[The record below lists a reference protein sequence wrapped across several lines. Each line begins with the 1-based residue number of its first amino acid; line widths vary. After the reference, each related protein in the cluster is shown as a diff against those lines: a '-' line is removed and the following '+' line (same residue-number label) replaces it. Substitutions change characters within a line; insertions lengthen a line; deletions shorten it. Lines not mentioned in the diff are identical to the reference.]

1 MQLPAL
7 AIRNHQFTLVMF
19 LLLVLLGV
27 VSFFTMPRSEDPQ
40 FDFSAAIIKVV
51 NPGTTP
57 LDMEKLVVDPIESA
71 INELDDLKD
80 IKTSVEDGLA
90 VIRVEFLYGT
100 DPEDKYDDVVSAV
113 AQVRDQLPDG
123 IVDLSINKISPSDVN
138 TLQLALVS
146 EIVSYKELKRHAE
159 ALEQR
164 LERVS
169 GVKRVDVDALP
180 KLEVQI
186 QVNQQTVNGMGISL
200 DEIQRAVA
208 TAAQNLPGGHANAGP
223 RRFTVRTS
231 GDYESLDAIGETVV
245 RARSLNTGNDSTVG
259 RFIYLRDIAEISLTE
274 SLPSYRAKLNGR
286 RAVFISVVQREGT
299 QIFDVMAGI
308 QTALDQYVEKRLSDN
323 IEVHTVMDQS
333 QSVKKQISGFFDNL
347 NQGLILVAV
356 LSVVVLGFKP
366 ALVVVTAIPLSIF
379 IAIGWVDL
387 TGFGL
392 QQMSIVGLV
401 IALGLLVDNA
411 IVVVE
416 NVARHLRDGDSPKEA
431 AIAGSSQVAW
441 AVASGTLTTVL
452 SFFPMLLMQNGSGT
466 FMRAMPVTV
475 VLTLFASLLIALT
488 LTPLI
493 ASRLGS
499 AASKTTKA
507 QAKLETIAA
516 GPYNHWLNR
525 ALRHPAKVLVI
536 SFALLFGSLSLFP
549 FIGVSLFPK
558 AEKPMILVN
567 IDMPEGTGFE
577 QTQIMADRVEAIV
590 SEHELVVDIAQN
602 VGRGNPRMYYNIFPA
617 RQTVN
622 YAQLFVTLKQGDLP
636 TVEPMVAALRNE
648 LGNIA
653 GAQIIVKELLQ
664 GPPVEAPVA
673 IRIIGEDL
681 DKIQAVSRDIA
692 DIMDRTPGIVG
703 VDNPVGKFK
712 VDLKVDIN
720 RDKAA
725 MLGIPLNSIDRT
737 IRTALVG
744 LPMGVYRDDDGEE
757 YDLVLRL
764 SEYPRPELATFDD
777 IQIAT
782 ATGQLV
788 PLRQVAEVKP
798 ETSIARFQHYDTERM
813 ARITADVLPGFT
825 TEVVTNKVIEQL
837 DQYAWLD
844 GVRYAVGG
852 EQANRKEAFGGMAK
866 ALILAVFGI
875 FAVLV
880 LQFRSF
886 IQPLIVFAAIPFAL
900 IGAFLALFL
909 TGYTFS
915 FTAFIGLTS
924 LVGIVVNNSIILVDY
939 ANQMRREGMEQ
950 LEAIAASAR
959 TRFVPIVLTT
969 LTTIGGLLPLTL
981 SGSSMWSPMGW
992 AIIGGL
998 LVSTLLTLIVVPVL
1012 YRYLGKMP
1020 EQD

>member
-245 RARSLNTGNDSTVG
+245 RARSLNAGNDSTVG

-837 DQYAWLD
+837 DQYAWPD

>member
-1 MQLPAL
+1 MQLPQL
-7 AIRNHQFTLVMF
+7 AIRNHQFTWVMF

-40 FDFSAAIIKVV
+40 FDFSAAVIKVV

-57 LDMEKLVVDPIESA
+57 LDMEKLVVDPLEA
-71 INELDDLKD
+71 ALNELDDLRE
-80 IKTSVEDGLA
+80 IKTSVEDGLV

-100 DPEDKYDDVVSAV
+100 DPDDKYDDVVGAV
-113 AQVRDQLPDG
+113 SQVRDQLPAS
-123 IVDLSINKISPSDVN
+123 IVDLDIDKISPADVSI
-138 TLQLALVS
+138 LQLALVS
-146 EIVSYKELKRHAE
+146 EQADYPELKKHAE
-159 ALEQR
+159 TLEQK

-169 GVKRVDVDALP
+169 GVKRVDIAALP
-180 KLEVQI
+180 TLEVQI
-186 QVNQQTVNGMGISL
+186 QVDQRKVNGLGISL
-200 DEIQRAVA
+200 NEIQAAVA
-208 TAAQNLPGGHANAGP
+208 SAAQNLPGGHANAGE

-231 GDYESLDAIGETVV
+231 GDYESLDAIGDTAV
-245 RARSLNTGNDSTVG
+245 RGQGQRL
-259 RFIYLRDIAEISLTE
+259 IYLRDIAQISLTE
-274 SLPSYRAKLNGR
+274 SLPSYRARLNGEK
-286 RAVFISVVQREGT
+286 AVFISVVQRKGS
-299 QIFDVMAGI
+299 QIFQVREGI
-308 QTALDQYVEKRLSDN
+308 QKVLDTYTDKRLPQH
-323 IEVHTVMDQS
+323 IALKTVMDQS
-333 QSVKKQISGFFDNL
+333 LSVERQIDGFFDNL

-356 LSVVVLGFKP
+356 LSLIVLGLRP
-366 ALVVVTAIPLSIF
+366 ALVVVAAIPLSIF

-387 TGFGL
+387 AGFGL

-416 NVARHLRDGDSPKEA
+416 NVARHLRDGDSPTEA
-431 AIAGSSQVAW
+431 AVKGSSQVAW

-452 SFFPMLLMQNGSGT
+452 SFLPMLLMQNGSGT

-488 LTPLI
+488 LTPL
-493 ASRLGS
+493 L
-499 AASKTTKA
+499 ASKLGKAAKTTTRSQK
-507 QAKLETIAA
+507 KLEAIAD
-516 GPYNHWLNR
+516 GFYLRWLNR
-525 ALRHPAKVLVI
+525 ALAKPKRVLGI
-536 SFALLFGSLSLFP
+536 SLALLIGSLSLFP
-549 FIGVSLFPK
+549 LIGVSLFPK

-567 IDMPEGTGFE
+567 IDMPEGSGFE
-577 QTQIMADRVEAIV
+577 QTEAMAQRVEALV
-590 SEHELVVDIAQN
+590 RKQPLVVDIAQN
-602 VGRGNPRMYYNIFPA
+602 VGRGNPRIYYNIMPS

-622 YAQLFVTLKQGDLP
+622 FAQLFVTLSAHELAQ
-636 TVEPMVAALRNE
+636 VEPLVSSLRDE
-648 LGNIA
+648 LGRIA
-653 GAQIIVKELLQ
+653 GAQITVKEFMQ
-664 GPPVEAPVA
+664 GPPVEAPVE
-673 IRIIGEDL
+673 IRIMGEELKQIQRVSL
-681 DKIQAVSRDIA
+681 DVAS
-692 DIMDRTPGIVG
+692 IMEQTPGVVG
-703 VDNPVGKFK
+703 VDNPVGKYK
-712 VDLKVDIN
+712 VDLHVQIN

-725 MLGIPLNSIDRT
+725 MLGIPLSTIDRT

-757 YDLVLRL
+757 YNLVLRL

-777 IQIAT
+777 IQITT
-782 ATGQLV
+782 AQGKLV
-788 PLRQVAEVKP
+788 PLLQVASLEL
-798 ETSIARFQHYDTERM
+798 ETSIARFQHFDTERM
-813 ARITADVLPGFT
+813 ARVTSDVLPGFT
-825 TEVVTNKVIEQL
+825 TEAVTNAVVEQL
-837 DQYAWLD
+837 QQYAWPE
-844 GVRYAVGG
+844 GVHFTIGG
-852 EQANRKEAFGGMAK
+852 EQANRKEAFGGMAQ

-886 IQPLIVFAAIPFAL
+886 VQPLIVFAAIPFAL
-900 IGAFLALFL
+900 IGALLALFI

-950 LEAIAASAR
+950 LAAIAAAAQ

-1012 YRYLGKMP
+1012 YRFLGKMP
-1020 EQD
+1020 EEPEE

>member
-1 MQLPAL
+1 MQLPEI
-7 AIRNHQFTLVMF
+7 AIRNHQFTWVVF

-40 FDFSAAIIKVV
+40 FDFSAAMIKVV

-57 LDMEKLVVDPIESA
+57 LDMEKLVVDPLESA
-71 INELDDLKD
+71 LNELDDLRE

-100 DPEDKYDDVVSAV
+100 DPDDKYDDVVGAV
-113 AQVRDQLPDG
+113 ARVRNQLPASVVALD
-123 IVDLSINKISPSDVN
+123 IDKISPSDVS

-146 EIVSYKELKRHAE
+146 ERATYPELKKHADM
-159 ALEQR
+159 LEQK

-169 GVKRVDVDALP
+169 GVKRVDIAALP
-180 KLEVQI
+180 ALEVQI
-186 QVNQQTVNGMGISL
+186 QVDQRKVNGLGISL
-200 DEIQRAVA
+200 DEIYAAVQS
-208 TAAQNLPGGHANAGP
+208 AAQNLPGGHANAGE

-231 GDYESLDAIGETVV
+231 GDYESLEAIEKTVV
-245 RARSLNTGNDSTVG
+245 RARSQRL
-259 RFIYLRDIAEISLTE
+259 IYLRDIATVSLTE
-274 SLPSYRAKLNGR
+274 SLPSYRAHLNGEK
-286 RAVFISVVQREGT
+286 AVFLSVVQRQGS
-299 QIFDVMAGI
+299 QIFQVRDGI
-308 QTALDQYVEKRLSDN
+308 QRVLDQYTEKRLPAYIRLHS
-323 IEVHTVMDQS
+323 VMDQS
-333 QSVKKQISGFFDNL
+333 LSVKRQIDGFFDNL

-356 LSVVVLGFKP
+356 LSLLVLGLRP
-366 ALVVVTAIPLSIF
+366 ALVVVAAVPLSIF

-387 TGFGL
+387 AGFGL

-416 NVARHLRDGDSPKEA
+416 NVARHLRDGDSPADA
-431 AIAGSSQVAW
+431 AIRGSSQVAW
-441 AVASGTLTTVL
+441 AVTSGTLTTVL
-452 SFFPMLLMQNGSGT
+452 SFLPMLLLQNGSGT

-488 LTPLI
+488 LTPL
-493 ASRLGS
+493 L
-499 AASKTTKA
+499 ASKLGQSAQSTTRA
-507 QAKLETIAA
+507 QHSLESFAA
-516 GPYNHWLNR
+516 GVYLTWLKR
-525 ALRHPAKVLVI
+525 ALTYPKRVLFI
-536 SFALLFGSLSLFP
+536 SLLMLVAALSLFP
-549 FIGVSLFPK
+549 LIGVSLFPK
-558 AEKPMILVN
+558 AEKPMLLVN
-567 IDMPEGTGFE
+567 IDMPEGSSFDKTDA
-577 QTQIMADRVEAIV
+577 MAQRVETLV
-590 SEHELVVDIAQN
+590 REQPLVVDIARN
-602 VGRGNPRMYYNIFPA
+602 VGRGNPRIYYNTFPA

-622 YAQLFVTLKQGDLP
+622 YAQLFVTLSAHELDK
-636 TVEPMVAALRNE
+636 VEPVVATLRQQVSA
-648 LGNIA
+648 IA
-653 GAQIIVKELLQ
+653 GAQITVKEFLQ
-664 GPPVEAPVA
+664 GPPVEAPVE
-673 IRIIGEDL
+673 IRIMGEEL
-681 DKIQAVSRDIA
+681 NEIQRVSHDVA
-692 DIMDRTPGIVG
+692 AMMEQTPGVVG
-703 VDNPVGKFK
+703 VDNPVGKYK
-712 VDLKVDIN
+712 VDLHVQIN

-725 MLGIPLNSIDRT
+725 MLGIPLSSIDRT

-744 LPMGVYRDDDGEE
+744 IPMGVYRDDDGEE

-777 IQIAT
+777 IQLAT
-782 ATGQLV
+782 ADGHLV
-788 PLRQVAEVKP
+788 PLLQVADIEP
-798 ETSIARFQHYDTERM
+798 ETSIARFQHFDTERM
-813 ARITADVLPGFT
+813 ARVTSDVLPGYT
-825 TEVVTNKVIEQL
+825 TEAVTNAVVDKLQ
-837 DQYAWLD
+837 QYDWPD
-844 GVRYAVGG
+844 DVHFTVGG
-852 EQANRKEAFGGMAK
+852 EQANRKKAFGGMAK
-866 ALILAVFGI
+866 ALLLAVFGI

-900 IGAFLALFL
+900 IGALLALFI

-950 LEAIAASAR
+950 LAAIAASAQ

-998 LVSTLLTLIVVPVL
+998 MVSTLLTLIVVPVL
-1012 YRYLGKMP
+1012 YRFLGKMP
-1020 EQD
+1020 E

>member
-1 MQLPAL
+1 MKLPEL
-7 AIRNHQFTLVMF
+7 AVRNHQFTWVLF

-40 FDFSAAIIKVV
+40 FDFSAAVIKVV

-71 INELDDLKD
+71 LNELDDLRE
-80 IKTSVEDGLA
+80 IKTEVEDGLA

-100 DPEDKYDDVVSAV
+100 DPEDKYDDVVGAV
-113 AQVRDQLPDG
+113 AEVRDDLPAS
-123 IVDLSINKISPSDVN
+123 IVTLDIDKISPADVSI
-138 TLQLALVS
+138 LQLALVS
-146 EIVSYKELKRHAE
+146 DEADYLELKKHAE
-159 ALEQR
+159 VLEQK

-169 GVKRVDVDALP
+169 GVKRVDIAALP
-180 KLEVQI
+180 TLEVQI
-186 QVNQQTVNGMGISL
+186 QVDQRKVNGLGISL
-200 DEIQRAVA
+200 DEIYAAVQS
-208 TAAQNLPGGHANAGP
+208 AAQNLPGGHANAGD

-231 GDYESLDAIGETVV
+231 GDYESLDAIGDTVV
-245 RARSLNTGNDSTVG
+245 RAVNNRL
-259 RFIYLRDIAEISLTE
+259 IYLRDIANVSLTE
-274 SLPSYRAKLNGR
+274 SLPSYRARLNGEKS
-286 RAVFISVVQREGT
+286 VFISVVQRKGS
-299 QIFDVMAGI
+299 QIFQVREGI
-308 QTALDQYVEKRLSDN
+308 QQVLDAYTGHRLPSH
-323 IEVHTVMDQS
+323 IKLTTVMDQS
-333 QSVKKQISGFFDNL
+333 LSVERQIDGFFSNL

-356 LSVVVLGFKP
+356 MSLIVLGFRP
-366 ALVVVTAIPLSIF
+366 ALVVVAAVPLSIF
-379 IAIGWVDL
+379 IAIGWLDL

-416 NVARHLRDGDSPKEA
+416 NVARHLRDGDTPTDA
-431 AIAGSSQVAW
+431 AVKGSSQVAW

-452 SFFPMLLMQNGSGT
+452 SFLPMLLMQNGSGT

-475 VLTLFASLLIALT
+475 VLTLFASLLVALT
-488 LTPLI
+488 LTPLL
-493 ASRLGS
+493 ASKLGKA
-499 AASKTTKA
+499 AASTTRTQQKM
-507 QAKLETIAA
+507 EGFAA
-516 GPYNHWLNR
+516 TVYQGWLNR
-525 ALRHPAKVLVI
+525 ALEKPKAVMLV
-536 SFALLFGSLSLFP
+536 SVALLLASLSLFP

-567 IDMPEGTGFE
+567 IDMPEGSTFE
-577 QTQIMADRVEAIV
+577 KTDAMAARAEA
-590 SEHELVVDIAQN
+590 LVRAEPLVLDIARN
-602 VGRGNPRMYYNIFPA
+602 VGRGNPRIYYNIMPS

-622 YAQLFVTLKQGDLP
+622 FAQLFVTLSEHELP
-636 TVEPMVAALRNE
+636 QVEPMVARLRQALAA
-648 LGNIA
+648 LP
-653 GAQIIVKELLQ
+653 GAQITVKEFLQ
-664 GPPVEAPVA
+664 GPPVEAPVE
-673 IRIIGEDL
+673 IRIMGEEL
-681 DKIQAVSRDIA
+681 GQIQQVSHDVA
-692 DIMDRTPGIVG
+692 AIMEQVPGVVG
-703 VDNPVGKFK
+703 VENPVGKYK
-712 VDLKVDIN
+712 VDLHVQIN

-725 MLGIPLNSIDRT
+725 MLGIPLTTIDRT

-777 IQIAT
+777 IQIKSAN
-782 ATGQLV
+782 GELV
-788 PLRQVAEVKP
+788 PLLQLANVEL
-798 ETSIARFQHYDTERM
+798 ETSIARFQHFDTERM
-813 ARITADVLPGFT
+813 ARITSDVLPGFK
-825 TEVVTNKVIEQL
+825 TESVTNAVVAELKN
-837 DQYAWLD
+837 YAWPD
-844 GVRYAVGG
+844 GVHFTVGG
-852 EQANRKEAFGGMAK
+852 EQANRKKAFGGMAK
-866 ALILAVFGI
+866 ALLLAVFGI

-886 IQPLIVFAAIPFAL
+886 VQPLIVFAAIPFAL
-900 IGAFLALFL
+900 IGALLALFL

-939 ANQMRREGMEQ
+939 ANQMRREGMDQ
-950 LEAIAASAR
+950 LAAIAASAQ

-998 LVSTLLTLIVVPVL
+998 LVSTVLTLIVVPVL
-1012 YRYLGKMP
+1012 YRFLGKMP
-1020 EQD
+1020 D

>member
-71 INELDDLKD
+71 INELDDLREL
-80 IKTSVEDGLA
+80 KTNVEDGLA

-113 AQVRDQLPDG
+113 ARVRDQLPDS
-123 IVDLSINKISPSDVN
+123 IVDLDIDKISPADVSI
-138 TLQLALVS
+138 LQLALVS
-146 EIVSYKELKRHAE
+146 ETASYQQLKRHAE
-159 ALEQR
+159 AMEQR
-164 LERVS
+164 IERLN
-169 GVKRVDVDALP
+169 GVKRVDIAALP

-186 QVNQQTVNGMGISL
+186 QVDQRKVNGMGISL
-200 DEIQRAVA
+200 DEIYAAVN
-208 TAAQNLPGGHANAGP
+208 TAAQNLPGGHANAGG

-231 GDYESLDAIGETVV
+231 GDYESLQAIGDTVV
-245 RARSLNTGNDSTVG
+245 RGQTIQENAG
-259 RFIYLRDIAEISLTE
+259 RLIYLRDIADISLTE
-274 SLPSYRAKLNGR
+274 SLPSYRAKFNNR
-286 RAVFISVVQREGT
+286 RAVFVSVVQRKGS
-299 QIFDVMAGI
+299 QIFQVMEGI
-308 QTALDQYVEKRLSDN
+308 KQDLADYQQQRLPQS
-323 IEVHTVMDQS
+323 IEIETVMDQS
-333 QSVKKQISGFFDNL
+333 ASVERQIDGFFSNL
-347 NQGLILVAV
+347 NQGLVLVAV
-356 LSVVVLGFKP
+356 LSIIVLGFKP

-387 TGFGL
+387 SGFGL

-416 NVARHLRDGDSPKEA
+416 NVARHLRDGDSPREA

-452 SFFPMLLMQNGSGT
+452 SFLPMLLMQNGSGT
-466 FMRAMPVTV
+466 FLRAMPVTV
-475 VLTLFASLLIALT
+475 VLTLFASLLIALA

-493 ASRLGS
+493 ASKLGKS
-499 AASKTTKA
+499 ASKTTRS
-507 QAKLETIAA
+507 QQKLEAISS
-516 GPYNHWLNR
+516 GVYKRWLDR
-525 ALRHPAKVLVI
+525 ALRHPAKVLAI
-536 SFALLFGSLSLFP
+536 SLTLLIASLSLFP
-549 FIGVSLFPK
+549 MIGVSLFPK

-567 IDMPEGTGFE
+567 IDMPEGTGFD
-577 QTQIMADRVEAIV
+577 QTQQMADRVEAIV
-590 SEHELVVDIAQN
+590 REKELVVDIAQN
-602 VGRGNPRMYYNIFPA
+602 VGRGNPRIYYNIFPS

-622 YAQLFVTLKQGDLP
+622 FAQLFITLKQGDLGV
-636 TVEPMVAALRNE
+636 VEPMVAELRKE
-648 LGNIA
+648 LGDIA
-653 GAQIIVKELLQ
+653 GAQIIVKEFLQ
-664 GPPVEAPVA
+664 GPPVVAPVA
-673 IRIIGEDL
+673 IRVIGEDL
-681 DKIQAVSRDIA
+681 DKIQAVSRDVA

-703 VDNPVGKFK
+703 VDNPVGKYK
-712 VDLKVDIN
+712 VDLRVNIN

-725 MLGIPLNSIDRT
+725 MLGIPLNNIDRT

-777 IQIAT
+777 IQVPT
-782 ATGQLV
+782 ANGKLV
-788 PLRQVAEVKP
+788 PLLQVAEVQL
-798 ETSIARFQHYDTERM
+798 ETSIARFQHFDTERM
-813 ARITADVLPGFT
+813 ARVTADVLPGFT
-825 TEVVTNKVIEQL
+825 TEKVTNAVVEQL
-837 DQYAWLD
+837 DQYAWPD
-844 GVRYAVGG
+844 GVHYAVGG
-852 EQANRKEAFGGMAK
+852 EQANRKRAFGGMAK

-900 IGAFLALFL
+900 IGALVALFI

-939 ANQMRREGMEQ
+939 ANQMRLQGMEQ
-950 LEAIAASAR
+950 LEAIAAAAQ

-1012 YRYLGKMP
+1012 YRYLGKMS
-1020 EQD
+1020 

>member
-7 AIRNHQFTLVMF
+7 AIRNHQFTAVMF

-40 FDFSAAIIKVV
+40 FDFSAAVIKVV

-57 LDMEKLVVDPIESA
+57 MDMEKLVVDPIESA

-80 IKTSVEDGLA
+80 IKTSVEDGLV

-100 DPEDKYDDVVSAV
+100 DPEDKFDDVVSAV
-113 AQVRDQLPDG
+113 ARVRDQLPQG
-123 IVDLSINKISPSDVN
+123 IVDLDIDKISPSDVSI
-138 TLQLALVS
+138 LQLALVS
-146 EIVSYKELKRHAE
+146 ETADYQQIKRHAE

-164 LERVS
+164 IERVS
-169 GVKRVDVDALP
+169 GVKRVDIAALP

-186 QVNQQTVNGMGISL
+186 QVDQRKVNGMGISL
-200 DEIQRAVA
+200 DEIHQAVA
-208 TAAQNLPGGHANAGP
+208 SAAQNLPGGHANAGP

-231 GDYESLDAIGETVV
+231 GDYESLQAIGDTVV
-245 RARSLNTGNDSTVG
+245 RSGSEKGVAG
-259 RFIYLRDIAEISLTE
+259 RFIYLRDIADISLTE
-274 SLPSYRAKLNGR
+274 SLPSYRAKFNGR

-299 QIFDVMAGI
+299 QIFNVMQGI
-308 QTALDQYVEKRLSDN
+308 QATLDQYRAQRLPDS
-323 IEVHTVMDQS
+323 IEIETVMDQS
-333 QSVKKQISGFFDNL
+333 ASVERQISGFFDNL

-356 LSVVVLGFKP
+356 LSFIVLGLKP

-387 TGFGL
+387 SGFGL

-416 NVARHLRDGDSPKEA
+416 NVARHLRDGDSANEA
-431 AIAGSSQVAW
+431 AIKGSSQVAW

-452 SFFPMLLMQNGSGT
+452 SFLPMLLMQNGSGT

-493 ASRLGS
+493 ASRMGK
-499 AASKTTKA
+499 AASKTTRA
-507 QAKLETIAA
+507 QSELETIAA
-516 GPYNHWLNR
+516 GPYSKWLNR
-525 ALRHPAKVLVI
+525 ALRHPAKVLAI
-536 SFALLFGSLSLFP
+536 SFTLLLSSLALFP
-549 FIGVSLFPK
+549 LIGVSLFPK

-577 QTQIMADRVEAIV
+577 QTQQMTDRVEALV
-590 SEHELVVDIAQN
+590 AEHPLVVDIAQN
-602 VGRGNPRMYYNIFPA
+602 VGRGNPRIYYNIMPS

-622 YAQLFVTLKQGDLP
+622 FAQLFVTLKQGDLP
-636 TVEPMVAALRNE
+636 VVEPMVAELRTQ
-648 LGNIA
+648 LGEIA
-653 GAQIIVKELLQ
+653 GAQIIVKEFLQ

-681 DKIQAVSRDIA
+681 NQIQTVSREVA

-703 VDNPVGKFK
+703 VDNPVGKYK
-712 VDLKVDIN
+712 VDLKIDIN

-725 MLGIPLNSIDRT
+725 MLGIPLNRIDRT

-764 SEYPRPELATFDD
+764 SQYPRPELATFDD
-777 IQIAT
+777 IQIAG
-782 ATGQLV
+782 ANGELV
-788 PLRQVAEVKP
+788 PLRQIADVKL

-813 ARITADVLPGFT
+813 ARVTADVLPGFT
-825 TEVVTNKVIEQL
+825 TEAVTNAVIEQL
-837 DQYAWLD
+837 DQFRWPE
-844 GVRYAVGG
+844 GVRYDVGG

-900 IGAFLALFL
+900 IGALLALFL

-939 ANQMRREGMEQ
+939 ANQMRRSGMEQ
-950 LEAIAASAR
+950 LEAIAAAAK

-1012 YRYLGKMP
+1012 YRYLGRMP
-1020 EQD
+1020 DEV